1 MRERTARENKSFSKK
16 FSCRIPVESLLGGK
30 GRLKSLSA
38 YGDVGDV
45 VASAFDADGQVDLV
59 RLPGARGLLLEHI
72 AVEAHVH
79 VFHAE
84 ADADLL
90 CFGRGVFDGDVEG
103 GAVADRSGADVR
115 AVGQDAAFDEVALG
129 AAGLGL
135 LFLPPVQQQEFG
147 GGEEDEEDACEE
159 EFAVFVHFRR
169 PRCHCQTGRR
179 VRLSRAS
186 GRGSLKPVFR
196 ARRQPAERIR
206 LVLIF
211 QALAVRLR
219 RR

>member
-1 MRERTARENKSFSKK
+1 MSHSTKSFLV
-16 FSCRIPVESLLGGK
+16 RMRVEGLLGGK

-45 VASAFDADGQVDLV
+45 VASAFDADGQVDLA
-59 RLPGARGLLLEHI
+59 RLPGVRGLLLEHI

-103 GAVADRSGADVR
+103 GAVADGGGADVR
-115 AVGQDAAFDEVALG
+115 AVGQGAAFDEVALG
-129 AAGLGL
+129 GAGLGL

-169 PRCHCQTGRR
+169 PRCRCRSGRR
-179 VRLSRAS
+179 VRLLRAS

-211 QALAVRLR
+211 QALVVRLLR
-219 RR
+219 R

>member
-1 MRERTARENKSFSKK
+1 MSHSTKSFLV
-16 FSCRIPVESLLGGK
+16 RIRVEGLLGGK

-59 RLPGARGLLLEHI
+59 RLPSARGLLLEHI

-90 CFGRGVFDGDVEG
+90 CFGWGVFDGDVEG
-103 GAVADRSGADVR
+103 GAVADGGGADVR

-129 AAGLGL
+129 GAGLGL

-169 PRCHCQTGRR
+169 PRCHCRTGRR

-196 ARRQPAERIR
+196 ARRQPAEQIR
-206 LVLIF
+206 LVPIF

>member
-1 MRERTARENKSFSKK
+1 M
-16 FSCRIPVESLLGGK
+16 
-30 GRLKSLSA
+30 
-38 YGDVGDV
+38 
-45 VASAFDADGQVDLV
+45 DLV

-72 AVEAHVH
+72 AVETHVH

-129 AAGLGL
+129 GAGLGL

-169 PRCHCQTGRR
+169 PRCRCRSGRR
-179 VRLSRAS
+179 VRLLRAS

-196 ARRQPAERIR
+196 VRRQPAERIR
-206 LVLIF
+206 LVPIF
-211 QALAVRLR
+211 QALAVRLLR
-219 RR
+219 G

>member
-1 MRERTARENKSFSKK
+1 MSHSTKSFLV
-16 FSCRIPVESLLGGK
+16 RVRVESLLGGK

-103 GAVADRSGADVR
+103 GAMADGGGADAR
-115 AVGQDAAFDEVALG
+115 TVGQDAAFDEVTLG
-129 AAGLGL
+129 GAGLGL
-135 LFLPPVQQQEFG
+135 LFLPPVQEQEFG
-147 GGEEDEEDACEE
+147 GGEEDEEDTCEE

-179 VRLSRAS
+179 VRLLRAS

-211 QALAVRLR
+211 QSLAVRLLR
-219 RR
+219 G